1 MRLSCPDSCITD
13 NNFNVIEFLLWKS
26 LEKTFNPHCKKS
38 SECRNDNQKGRIT
51 MEELIKVEIKN
62 NTQVVSARD
71 LYNGLEIKRK
81 FSLWVKSNF
90 DNFIEGEDY
99 EGVLLSTPYN
109 KAYSNGKMQ
118 EIQDYAITV
127 SMAKELAMMS
137 RTEKGKEY
145 RKYFLEL
152 ERKWNDPKEVV
163 KRGYAI
169 LQNENKQLKIE
180 NGILKPKA
188 DKYDR
193 YLSNKGLITIT
204 EIAKEY
210 GMSGRELN
218 KFLHDKRII
227 YKKGDKWFVYQR
239 YANDGLVGYENYM
252 PEDREIRRTLK
263 WTTKGEQFIRNI
275 LEDEGIKPV
284 LERPSQMM
292 IEEPQEEYDG
302 DYYTASEIAYKLY
315 LPKGAELLI
324 GKLATEYRLKP
335 VFSDSNKYCR
345 RVVDEYGRE
354 TWQYTALGARVIEEL
369 IEKMEV

>member
-1 MRLSCPDSCITD
+1 
-13 NNFNVIEFLLWKS
+13 
-26 LEKTFNPHCKKS
+26 
-38 SECRNDNQKGRIT
+38 
-51 MEELIKVEIKN
+51 MEELIKVTTKGD
-62 NTQVVSARD
+62 TQVVSARE
-71 LYNGLEIKRK
+71 LYKGLEIKRR
-81 FSLWVKSNF
+81 FSAWVS
-90 DNFIEGEDY
+90 DNFKDFIED
-99 EGVLLSTPYN
+99 VDFTSVRKSTEVKN
-109 KAYSNGKMQ
+109 NGGIQ
-118 EIQDYAITV
+118 IRELQDYAITI
-127 SMAKELAMMS
+127 SMAKELCMMS
-137 RTEKGKEY
+137 HTELGKEY

-227 YKKGDKWFVYQR
+227 FKKGDKWFVYQR
-239 YANDGLVGYENYM
+239 YANDGLVGYEIYM

-324 GKLATEYRLKP
+324 GKLANEYRLKP